1 MRDSLRHRQI
11 RGRKEQE
18 QEQNRNKHH
27 WEGHQVSNSA
37 HSESEQFSSR
47 PAARSHINRLSNRAR
62 QSNPAC
68 ETFLETGN
76 QQCGPRRLLWH
87 DTQNRQ
93 NKTKQGTLPTHCF
106 LLECPPSNISQVVKP
121 TAKAKRC
128 QPRLWV
134 LLAWKPSL
142 RWNESCCT
150 GAKVQTSSPVAVP
163 HGWLYAQLSM
173 VV

>member
-1 MRDSLRHRQI
+1 VRASAAAVARHT
-11 RGRKEQE
+11 EQ
-18 QEQNRNKHH
+18 
-27 WEGHQVSNSA
+27 
-37 HSESEQFSSR
+37 
-47 PAARSHINRLSNRAR
+47 
-62 QSNPAC
+62 
-68 ETFLETGN
+68 
-76 QQCGPRRLLWH
+76 
-87 DTQNRQ
+87 
-93 NKTKQGTLPTHCF
+93 TKQGTLPTHCF

-150 GAKVQTSSPVAVP
+150 GAKVQTSSPVSVP

-173 VV
+173 ASRTHDERRGVMVSQHNSSSTSFFTSTTYGIQPSIYVLERCPRAFVQAD